1 MRPDVVLFG
10 EMLPMDVWE
19 EAAGRAG
26 GCDVCFVVGTSAIV
40 YPAAGL
46 PAASRRAGAFL
57 VEVNPEPTP
66 LSEVCDATF
75 RGPAGEVLPRLDF

>member
-10 EMLPMDVWE
+10 EMLPVDVWD
-19 EAAGRAG
+19 EAAEGASES
-26 GCDVCFVVGTSAIV
+26 DVCFVVGTSAIV

-46 PAASRRAGAFL
+46 PLAAKRAGAYL

-66 LSEVCDATF
+66 LSDECDATL
-75 RGPAGEVLPRLDF
+75 RGPAGEVLPLIDI